1 MTDSS
6 RSILIVDDDPLV
18 LRTIDVSLRRHGFRT
33 VSVPSPQAAREAL
46 DAQEFDAVVAD
57 LNLPLGD
64 GRTFAAALKEESSRP
79 VVLVTGTTDFRE
91 VTRML
96 GSAAPDAM
104 IAKPFAPSQII
115 AAVERV
121 LAARHDTTEDNVIA
135 CEIAQGMARALEMHE
150 RESTAHALRTALWT
164 QLLAQEAGLDPTAC
178 FWAALGAL
186 VHDVGKIGVP
196 EEILNKPG
204 SLGQGEWEVMKRHPD
219 HGAALLDV
227 VPRLARA
234 KEVVLHHHECWNGT
248 GYPDGLARD
257 AIPIAAR
264 VFAIVD
270 AYDSMTSDRPY
281 RRCVSHAEA
290 SARIGRGA
298 GVQFDPRLVDVFLA
312 IPAARWLGV
321 RDVVKAGASITCAV
335 GAGVVA
341 QREGQGSGANGA
353 AETKRS
359 K

>member
-1 MTDSS
+1 MADSS

-33 VSVPSPQAAREAL
+33 VSVPSPEAARVAL
-46 DAQEFDAVVAD
+46 GNQEFDAVVTD

-96 GSAAPDAM
+96 GTAAPDAM

-121 LAARHDTTEDNVIA
+121 LATRHDTTEDNVLA

-150 RESTAHALRTALWT
+150 RESTEHALRTALWT
-164 QLLAQEAGLDPTAC
+164 QLLAREVGLDPTEC

-196 EEILNKPG
+196 DEILNKPG
-204 SLGQGEWEVMKRHPD
+204 CLGRGEWELMKRHPD
-219 HGAALLDV
+219 DGAALIDV

-248 GYPDGLARD
+248 GYPRGLVGN

-264 VFAIVD
+264 LFAIVD
-270 AYDSMTSDRPY
+270 AYDAMTSDRPY

-290 SARIGRGA
+290 SARIGKGA

-312 IPAARWLGV
+312 IPAERWLGV
-321 RDVVKAGASITCAV
+321 REAVKAGASITCAV
-335 GAGVVA
+335 GGGVVA
-341 QREGQGSGANGA
+341 EDQGSGAKPT